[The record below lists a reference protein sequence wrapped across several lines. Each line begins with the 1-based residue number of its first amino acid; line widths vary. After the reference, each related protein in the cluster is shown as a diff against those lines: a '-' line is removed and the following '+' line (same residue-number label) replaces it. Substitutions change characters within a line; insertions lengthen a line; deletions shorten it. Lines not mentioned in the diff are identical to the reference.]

1 MDPIMDGGSALGRRA
16 LVAVSNMAAI
26 AAAAGPVVEATQEF
40 LGHLHQVFPFD
51 AVLVSARR
59 PDVDALRTITSGGYS
74 DPTSRYLVSQAWH
87 EEAVAPFGLPRSGW
101 PVRERDLPVDPL
113 SLRGVAEY
121 GRADGLHEGVL
132 SALVSSSGAHVGFL
146 MASWTD
152 TAPPPEDVCLAVG
165 LVSRA
170 LAGMIDPT
178 RSARML
184 ASALEDDQTVI
195 ALMPDGEVLLLRGH
209 PAPELLVS
217 DPPGHS
223 LVDWVTAGPARVPAF
238 LWPKGPRNW
247 YSCRLYRCRDDVLVL
262 AVRPLRNTH
271 ELTARE
277 LQVLTSLAAGR
288 SNAEA
293 AAELCVTVRT
303 VRAHVEHVLQKLHVG
318 SRTAAV
324 RVAMA
329 EGLLVPYPAV
339 TSPEPRWPPGQD
351 RRFGQLPRRR

>member
-1 MDPIMDGGSALGRRA
+1 
-16 LVAVSNMAAI
+16 
-26 AAAAGPVVEATQEF
+26 
-40 LGHLHQVFPFD
+40 
-51 AVLVSARR
+51 
-59 PDVDALRTITSGGYS
+59 VDALRTITSGGYS
-74 DPTSRYLVSQAWH
+74 EPTSEYLVSKAWH

-121 GRADGLHEGVL
+121 GRADGLHEGIL

-152 TAPPPEDVCLAVG
+152 TAPPPDDVCVVIG

-170 LAGMIDPT
+170 LAGMIDPA
-178 RSARML
+178 RSARTL
-184 ASALEDDQTVI
+184 ASALEGDQTAI
-195 ALMPDGEVLLLRGH
+195 ALMPDGQVIPLQGD
-209 PAPELLVS
+209 PAAELLVS

-223 LVDWVTAGPARVPAF
+223 LVDWVTDGPPGVPAF
-238 LWPKGPRNW
+238 LWPRGPRDW

-262 AVRPLRNTH
+262 AVRLLQNTY
-271 ELTARE
+271 ELTTRE

-288 SNAEA
+288 SNAEV

-303 VRAHVEHVLQKLHVG
+303 VRAHVEHLLQKLQVS

-329 EGLLVPYPAV
+329 EGLLVPRRAV
-339 TSPEPRWPPGQD
+339 AGS
-351 RRFGQLPRRR
+351 